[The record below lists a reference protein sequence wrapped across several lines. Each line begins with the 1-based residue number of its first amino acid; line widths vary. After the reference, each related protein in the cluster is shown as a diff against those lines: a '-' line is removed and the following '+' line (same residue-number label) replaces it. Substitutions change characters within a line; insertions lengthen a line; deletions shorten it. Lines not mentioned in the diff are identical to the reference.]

1 MSERLAID
9 VTLDMRADASG
20 KDPDKYSSTLRRYHQ
35 ALWSKPL
42 PTGSRFDLDA
52 SKPGR
57 YLYHQSALGEFLL
70 ASDSI
75 LRTFN
80 SHPRTAR
87 IVAQIPMT
95 ERDASMSE
103 AYTIGG
109 MIVFP
114 GNRIDGKQTINQ
126 ARGTHPRVSDRFDLT
141 VECIRRHYLGQP
153 SPLDA
158 TLNRYAEFFAL
169 FESFRGYVDFFL
181 LPDAVT
187 DDYSSVRFWAP
198 FDDFTTPAIPQSLEA
213 YVTYRDAMFGFLR
226 ERNSR
231 ISAQAG

>member
-1 MSERLAID
+1 MERPVID
-9 VTLDMRADASG
+9 VTLDMRVDARG
-20 KDPDKYSSTLRRYHQ
+20 RDPDKHSPTLRRYHQ

-42 PTGSRFDLDA
+42 PSGSRFDLDA

-80 SHPRTAR
+80 SHPRATS
-87 IVAQIPMT
+87 IVAQISAA
-95 ERDASMSE
+95 EREASMSE

-114 GNRIDGKQTINQ
+114 GDRVDGKQTINQ
-126 ARGTHPRVSDRFDLT
+126 ARGTHPRISDRFDLT
-141 VECIRRHYLGQP
+141 LECIRRHYLGQP
-153 SPLDA
+153 SPLDV

-181 LPDAVT
+181 LQDAVA
-187 DDYSSVRFWAP
+187 DGHSAVRFWAP
-198 FDDFTTPAIPQSLEA
+198 FDDFTTPAIPQSLDE
-213 YVTYRDAMFGFLR
+213 YLTYRELMFKFLR
-226 ERNSR
+226 GRNSR
-231 ISAQAG
+231 IASWAR